1 VSESQKK
8 VVVVGAGLVG
18 AVSALLLAQNGCD
31 VTVIEQRTLRTN
43 DSTTDP
49 LASRTVAMSARSR
62 QLLEASH
69 LWPDVSTCP
78 IKTVHVSEQGKFGS
92 VKIQAHKLKVDALGF
107 VVANADFEQYLH
119 ECIRQSSAIEVIE
132 NAKLVSLDHDDDQV
146 CVQVIKNEKQIT
158 IDADVLIAA
167 DGTHSKVRSLLNIAV
182 KERDY
187 NQCAVLANVA
197 TSLSHANTAY
207 ERFTGTGPL
216 ALLPMADKGMLY
228 SMILTAAEQD
238 IEKLTAMSDSQFLQ
252 LLQQKVGGRLGRF
265 EMMGARQV
273 VPLKLTIS
281 DQQSLGRCVLIGNAA
296 RTLHPVAGQ
305 GLNLALR
312 DVFELASC
320 LGRSCEFSEALENFS
335 SARRFDQQ
343 LVTRQT
349 DLLARAF
356 TDKPFPLQLPASA
369 ARSVSMMLLDFVGPV
384 KSSFASVNMGKHI
397 SLPR

>member
-1 VSESQKK
+1 VSKSQKK

-18 AVSALLLAQNGCD
+18 AVSALLLAQNGCH

-43 DSTTDP
+43 DSKADP
-49 LASRTVAMSARSR
+49 LTSRTVAMSARSR

-92 VKIQAHKLKVDALGF
+92 VKIQAHKLKIDALGF

-119 ECIRQSSAIEVIE
+119 ERIRQSSAIDVVE
-132 NAKLVSLDHDDDQV
+132 NAKVVSLVDDDQA
-146 CVQVIKNEKQIT
+146 CVQVIKNEKQTT

-167 DGTHSKVRSLLNIAV
+167 DGTHSKVRSLLKIAV
-182 KERDY
+182 QERDY

-197 TSLSHANTAY
+197 TSLSHSNTAY
-207 ERFTGTGPL
+207 ERFTGSGPL
-216 ALLPMADKGMLY
+216 ALLPMADNGMLY

-238 IEKLTAMSDSQFLQ
+238 IEKLTAMSDAQFLQ

-265 EMMGARQV
+265 EIMGARQV
-273 VPLKLTIS
+273 VPLRLTIS

-320 LGRSCEFSEALENFS
+320 LGRCYEFGEALENFS

-369 ARSVSMMLLDFVGPV
+369 ARRVSMMLLDFVGPV
-384 KSSFASVNMGKHI
+384 KNSFASVNMGKHI